1 MFLLQTMCL
10 PTLLTAV
17 LPVSTLL
24 STTHH
29 LTLNHNIKYNALHLL
44 HTNVL
49 IANNVLTNTA
59 NNCPSCQ
66 YSPSHIISHLTTT
79 SNTTLFTSFTLMF
92 LLQTMC
98 IPTLLTTVLP
108 ASTLLSTTRHLTVNH
123 NIKYNPFTS
132 FILMFLLQ

>member
-29 LTLNHNIKYNALHLL
+29 LTLNHSIKYNPLHLL

-49 IANNVLTNTA
+49 IANNVVTNTA
-59 NNCPSCQ
+59 NYLSFLPVLS
-66 YSPSHIISHLTTT
+66 SPPHIISHLTTA

-92 LLQTMC
+92 LLQRMWL
-98 IPTLLTTVLP
+98 PTLL
-108 ASTLLSTTRHLTVNH
+108 R
-123 NIKYNPFTS
+123 
-132 FILMFLLQ
+132 